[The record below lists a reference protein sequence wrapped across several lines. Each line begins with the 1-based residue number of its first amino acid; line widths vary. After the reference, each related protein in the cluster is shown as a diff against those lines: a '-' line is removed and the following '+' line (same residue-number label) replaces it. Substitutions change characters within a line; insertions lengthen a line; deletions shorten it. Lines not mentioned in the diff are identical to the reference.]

1 MSGPKRLAALGSTVS
16 DDGADH
22 CPTRLSEASP
32 SLHATLSGFVCPD
45 AGAQPALIANPGR
58 AHSHIHCA
66 DQQFTSQD
74 RIKTFDIE
82 AASKPQGRNTA
93 GDKSKAATKAD
104 KCDSLR
110 ATGKSSRLADKLLT
124 AVTASGWGSCITLDR

>member
-22 CPTRLSEASP
+22 CPTRLSEA
-32 SLHATLSGFVCPD
+32 LSRCTPLVFVCPD

-110 ATGKSSRLADKLLT
+110 ATGKCSRV
-124 AVTASGWGSCITLDR
+124 AVVLKSIHRLRDGGRV